1 VMVFNDFLEM
11 FEKLRPTIVVAD
23 SYPRKLQPTITRL
36 GGATFLRLGDL
47 KAVSEVRRNN
57 GLRKTDEDDVKVLRQ
72 IFYEAPGLFQPLYAS
87 PLELEVRALTELWVE
102 LAGIKRA
109 AKYTRT
115 TTDDPLAVETHK
127 ILRRYTERLAT
138 RIHEKAMELPL
149 YRMAVKKLSEER
161 KNNGLKKTDENDVKA
176 LRQMFYKTPDL
187 FQPLYT
193 FPVELE
199 VRALAELWVEL
210 AGIKKA
216 AKYTRTTTNDP
227 LAVQTH
233 KILRRY
239 TERLA
244 TRIHEKAM
252 ELPLYRMAV
261 ERLGL
266 RGPSLA
272 YIISHDGLTLKTM
285 SRERLIFR
293 FQLTGRR
300 RYKKR
305 NMKSR
310 LMIIL
315 ARSVVF
321 NKHQGYYQVHQRF
334 FERFQTEGYGRKRAF
349 WKSILRVAERILKD
363 LHTLAKSQT
372 PRSF

>member
-1 VMVFNDFLEM
+1 MSGTVFVDFGRNRVYALPEDGEEAMVFNDFLEM
-11 FEKLRPTIVVAD
+11 FGKLRPTIVVAD

-36 GGATFLRLGDL
+36 DGATFLRLRDL
-47 KAVSEVRRNN
+47 
-57 GLRKTDEDDVKVLRQ
+57 
-72 IFYEAPGLFQPLYAS
+72 
-87 PLELEVRALTELWVE
+87 
-102 LAGIKRA
+102 
-109 AKYTRT
+109 
-115 TTDDPLAVETHK
+115 
-127 ILRRYTERLAT
+127 
-138 RIHEKAMELPL
+138 
-149 YRMAVKKLSEER
+149 KKLSEER

-315 ARSVVF
+315 ARSAVF
-321 NKHQGYYQVHQRF
+321 NKHQRYYQVYQRF

-372 PRSF
+372 PRSPDT